1 MYNTQREQCDLHL
14 NGKEHLDTE
23 VLALLHELAT
33 KNDLVGAD
41 PVADSVGGVGG
52 FGNLRWSA

>member
-1 MYNTQREQCDLHL
+1 MYNTQGKQCDPHL

-33 KNDLVGAD
+33 EDDLVGAD
-41 PVADSVGGVGG
+41 PVADGVGGVGG
-52 FGNLRWSA
+52 FGDLQLSG